1 MHQDIRESLGICIDS
16 PYWEDALEK
25 ATSEQE
31 VPQWLT
37 ADYIC
42 RIDEAYHLLNDKREL
57 VLGALEQVVNTPE
70 LCTFAKAL
78 HHIIGKK
85 KGYSASFT
93 RLTLP
98 KADTLGENL
107 VGLFPVLGH
116 IVPSCEE
123 LARRGIPEDVI
134 YDNLTFLRN
143 NLAECL
149 ERDCPRFG
157 ESDFSIYPAHLYIN
171 ALWIG
176 RLRFEIHPNAD
187 RNVSIFANH
196 SGELRIL
203 MRDTVLHASG
213 NRLGAIGFTQEDGS
227 FDADFTETD
236 TYYEGY
242 AVNPE
247 TCLAE
252 TTRTR
257 LSKEQWRCV
266 FAPGD
271 TLLKVHIPNT
281 GKLLDADCAAAYAR
295 AKEIFTACYP
305 EYTFNGFICC
315 SWLLCPAL
323 AGFLKADSNIVQFQ
337 KRYAIFPGK
346 NTAADVFLY
355 VFDKTVSSADEVD
368 FESLPEENSM
378 QRGVKNLLLSGKYI
392 HQYHGFIPF

>member
-1 MHQDIRESLGICIDS
+1 MDKDICKALNICIES
-16 PYWEDALEK
+16 PYWEEALEK
-25 ATSEQE
+25 AASEQE
-31 VPQWLT
+31 PPQWLT

-42 RIDEAYHLLNDKREL
+42 RIDERYHLLKDKRDL
-57 VLGALEQVVNTPE
+57 VLTALEQVVNNPA
-70 LCTFAKAL
+70 LCALAKAL
-78 HHIIGKK
+78 YHIIGKK
-85 KGYSASFT
+85 RGYSASFT

-98 KADTLGENL
+98 KADTLEENL

-116 IVPSCEE
+116 ISPSSDV
-123 LARRGIPEDVI
+123 LARRGVPADMISDT
-134 YDNLTFLRN
+134 LTFLRN

-149 ERDCPRFG
+149 KPDCPRFG
-157 ESDFSIYPAHLYIN
+157 ESDFSIYPAHLYTN
-171 ALWIG
+171 SLWIG

-187 RNVSIFANH
+187 RNVSIFANKD
-196 SGELRIL
+196 GKLCIL
-203 MRDTVLHASG
+203 MRDTTLHASG
-213 NRLGAIGFTQEDGS
+213 NRLGAIGFTEEDGS
-227 FDADFTETD
+227 FDANFTETD
-236 TYYEGY
+236 AYYEGY
-242 AVNPE
+242 AVNPK
-247 TCLAE
+247 TCRAE

-257 LSKEQWRCV
+257 LSKAEWRRI

-281 GKLLDADCAAAYAR
+281 GKLLDADCETAYAR
-295 AKEIFTACYP
+295 ARQIFTDCYP

-323 AGFLKADSNIVQFQ
+323 ADFLKAESNIVKFQ
-337 KRYAIFPGK
+337 KRYALFPGK